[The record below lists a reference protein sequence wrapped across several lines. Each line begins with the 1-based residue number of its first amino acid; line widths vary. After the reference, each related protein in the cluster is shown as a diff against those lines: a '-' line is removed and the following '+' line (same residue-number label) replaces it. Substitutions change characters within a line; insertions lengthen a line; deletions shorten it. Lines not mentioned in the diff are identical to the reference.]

1 MLLSAL
7 STHSSNSAKSKYK
20 TSAKASAIKQ
30 TSTFEMQMF
39 CLQHMILS
47 EQKHNF
53 WDRSSPYQ
61 YLQQT
66 SFVFPFFCLRGNLN
80 FWQICNFHK
89 LDLFEMFWDT
99 WQPVV
104 GCLIKS
110 LFCLF
115 MPRRFSDMYCWRQ
128 DSHTFATFPQML
140 TTKTWSRTNSISTF
154 KIFLRKQMCA
164 RKSKHGDFVFAKEER
179 LDFRRK
185 LMLPICTSPSS
196 PFAGNKSL
204 CFRKHWMDF
213 NKSWVQFETHG
224 FKT

>member
-1 MLLSAL
+1 
-7 STHSSNSAKSKYK
+7 
-20 TSAKASAIKQ
+20 
-30 TSTFEMQMF
+30 MF

-47 EQKHNF
+47 EQKHNL

-164 RKSKHGDFVFAKEER
+164 RKKQTWRFCFCKRGKIGFPKEAHVANMHFSLLSICWQQIFV
-179 LDFRRK
+179 L
-185 LMLPICTSPSS
+185 
-196 PFAGNKSL
+196 
-204 CFRKHWMDF
+204 
-213 NKSWVQFETHG
+213 
-224 FKT
+224 

>member
-99 WQPVV
+99 WQPC
-104 GCLIKS
+104 GGL
-110 LFCLF
+110 
-115 MPRRFSDMYCWRQ
+115 SDQ
-128 DSHTFATFPQML
+128 KF
-140 TTKTWSRTNSISTF
+140 I
-154 KIFLRKQMCA
+154 
-164 RKSKHGDFVFAKEER
+164 
-179 LDFRRK
+179 
-185 LMLPICTSPSS
+185 LPFHAASV
-196 PFAGNKSL
+196 L
-204 CFRKHWMDF
+204 
-213 NKSWVQFETHG
+213 
-224 FKT
+224 